1 MKNLKKDQKTFIYLI
16 LFILIVTV
24 LSSCGQRYVV
34 KNINNNNK
42 RVVFYQDDIYNIGDT
57 VFIKPV
63 CSDCRFEISP
73 DSTFYNYYSDK
84 YIIIK
89 KY

>member
-24 LSSCGQRYVV
+24 LSSCGQKYVAH
-34 KNINNNNK
+34 NINNNVK
-42 RVVFYQDDIYNIGDT
+42 VIILADDDAYQSDDT
-57 VFIKPV
+57 VYVSVVTGFIYPKV
-63 CSDCRFEISP
+63 QA
-73 DSTFYNYYSDK
+73 DSINADK